1 MARSSSFSLV
11 SSLAATIFDPLRG
24 LRILRVSLPLA
35 FRVQQP
41 TFHVESKLA
50 LLVGI
55 APWKLIFRPPPLFP
69 ALRLSPPAARNETPS
84 APSRPRFEA
93 RLSAYSPAF
102 RILSFFFS
110 FFFTMSTLFAPL
122 PLLLRRLACLHP
134 LVNPSIPRESIDFL
148 ASYEASGR
156 LSRNPSPLR
165 LPCFVP
171 PSCFVSFR
179 SIRRGQGGRKRTG
192 REKESAETHKPK
204 NVNQ

>member
-50 LLVGI
+50 LLVEI

-69 ALRLSPPAARNETPS
+69 ALRLSPPQRRETKP
-84 APSRPRFEA
+84 PRDQDSRRDC
-93 RLSAYSPAF
+93 RAYSPAF

-165 LPCFVP
+165 LPCFLP
-171 PSCFVSFR
+171 LSCFVSFR
-179 SIRRGQGGRKRTG
+179 STRRGQGGRKRTG
-192 REKESAETHKPK
+192 REKESAETHKPR

>member
-50 LLVGI
+50 LLVEI
-55 APWKLIFRPPPLFP
+55 APWKLIFRPPSLFP
-69 ALRLSPPAARNETPS
+69 ALRLSPPSGEKRNPLATKI
-84 APSRPRFEA
+84 R
-93 RLSAYSPAF
+93 AYSPAF

-110 FFFTMSTLFAPL
+110 FFLTMSTLFAPL

-156 LSRNPSPLR
+156 LSRNPCACLVSSHHR
-165 LPCFVP
+165 
-171 PSCFVSFR
+171 VSFR
-179 SIRRGQGGRKRTG
+179 FVR
-192 REKESAETHKPK
+192 
-204 NVNQ
+204 